1 MVEIGENATVG
12 LRERKKQR
20 TRATL
25 IDVAVELC
33 LEQGYENTTVDQIA
47 ARADVSPRTFSRYF
61 AAKDAVFMALLE
73 DLVEAVAVELRDI
86 PAEVPELT
94 AMRDAH
100 LAALRHAGVVP
111 RLSDER
117 IGRMLKV
124 INSTPELRLAAAE
137 LHPDSI
143 VTVMAE
149 RMGVEPDDRRLRL
162 VIAVW
167 TAIIVTG
174 CADLVGCRD
183 GRELGAV
190 LMAER
195 ISATFA
201 HFAALTSTLPRRPS

>member
-73 DLVEAVAVELRDI
+73 DLVEAVVGELRHI
-86 PAEVPELT
+86 PPEVPALT

-100 LAALRHAGVVP
+100 LAALRRSGVVP

-137 LHPDSI
+137 LHPDAI

-183 GRELGAV
+183 GRELGAG

-201 HFAALTSTLPRRPS
+201 HFAALTSTLPRQPS